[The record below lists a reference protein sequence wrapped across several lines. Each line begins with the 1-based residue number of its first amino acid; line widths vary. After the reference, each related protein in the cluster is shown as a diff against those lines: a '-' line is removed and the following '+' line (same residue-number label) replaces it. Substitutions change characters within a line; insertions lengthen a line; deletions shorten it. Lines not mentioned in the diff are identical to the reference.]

1 MTPLKT
7 RLPIYL
13 PDATRGVVKSLDTN
27 DLLNC
32 GVEGVVVNTLHLAET
47 PGLDYL
53 RKIGG
58 VKKLM
63 GFEGLVVSDS
73 GGWQLFSL
81 IHRSNS
87 QGSITNDGV
96 FFKNGT
102 NRKNI
107 FTPED
112 SISSQFDIGSDILI
126 CLDDFT
132 PPNSNS
138 LRERESVERTILW
151 AQRCKAEFERQV
163 DKRSLSDTSLPL
175 LFSVI
180 QGGFDRKLRA
190 QCASELIAIGF
201 DGYGYGGYAVT
212 ENGLDLELSKFV
224 ADLIPNDK
232 YKFALGSGT
241 LSDIANLAGYGWQI
255 FDCTLPTRDARHGR
269 LYIYNSALNFPAEY
283 VYIER
288 SKFSEDQSPIDDT
301 CDCHTCKNFTKSYL
315 HHLFKIKDF
324 TAYRLA
330 TIHNLRCYTR
340 LTEFLRKPSI

>member
-1 MTPLKT
+1 M
-7 RLPIYL
+7 
-13 PDATRGVVKSLDTN
+13 
-27 DLLNC
+27 
-32 GVEGVVVNTLHLAET
+32 
-47 PGLDYL
+47 
-53 RKIGG
+53 
-58 VKKLM
+58 
-63 GFEGLVVSDS
+63 
-73 GGWQLFSL
+73 
-81 IHRSNS
+81 
-87 QGSITNDGV
+87 
-96 FFKNGT
+96 
-102 NRKNI
+102 
-107 FTPED
+107 
-112 SISSQFDIGSDILI
+112 
-126 CLDDFT
+126 
-132 PPNSNS
+132 
-138 LRERESVERTILW
+138 
-151 AQRCKAEFERQV
+151 
-163 DKRSLSDTSLPL
+163 
-175 LFSVI
+175 
-180 QGGFDRKLRA
+180 
-190 QCASELIAIGF
+190 
-201 DGYGYGGYAVT
+201 
-212 ENGLDLELSKFV
+212 ELSKFV